1 MRLLR
6 SLFTSHRYFS
16 RIKMDTFS
24 PIKEGGNAK
33 YIQEIFNSQKKRN
46 VFSIHVTGGGVSCL
60 QWLFTVPGASKSLKV
75 ASIPYSRTS
84 LLKLINRDGN
94 LATTSF
100 CSTDIAM
107 RLAEE
112 AYRNTM
118 ENILLEEPAILTKP
132 ESLNIFGIGCTAAL
146 ATSVPKRGDHRCYI
160 ALFNGKKHLKVSVIL
175 DKEALTREQED
186 SICSEV
192 ILDVIGQ
199 HCGLPAFLTELSACR
214 RFFRLEKNEEVF
226 DLPSVIENT
235 IASKTNL
242 LIFPSLEDSDPANWL
257 TLTPKGSVPPS
268 SLIFPG
274 SFNPLHDGHL
284 KLISTAVNEQTSPEA
299 NETNRFVFFEITVV
313 NVDKPVISTVD
324 ILKRLTQFYYHLN
337 PLLQELFH
345 QKKVIFGVAITSTP
359 RFIDKSYI
367 FPSCSYLIG
376 ADTLERLL
384 ELRYYQGSGNDLSGI
399 NEEFYSIGKIIQA
412 MEILNQNGCKFIV
425 GGRLEQRK
433 TPIVNDLPDT
443 ETAQF
448 QTLSSI
454 SASNPI
460 AKVILQIYP
469 TLFHQIDEEK
479 FRADISSS
487 ELRKQQPPIDRP

>member
-1 MRLLR
+1 
-6 SLFTSHRYFS
+6 
-16 RIKMDTFS
+16 MDTFS
-24 PIKEGGNAK
+24 TIKEEGNTK
-33 YIQEIFNSQKKRN
+33 YIQEIFNSEKKRN
-46 VFSIHVTGGGVSCL
+46 IFSIHVTGGGVSSL
-60 QWLFTVPGASKSLKV
+60 QWLFTVPGASRSLKV
-75 ASIPYSRTS
+75 GSIPYSRTS
-84 LLKLINRDGN
+84 LLKLINRDGH
-94 LATTSF
+94 LAATSF
-100 CSTDIAM
+100 CSPDIAM

-118 ENILLEEPAILTKP
+118 ENILLEEPVILTKP

-146 ATSVPKRGDHRCYI
+146 ATSIPKRGDHRCYI
-160 ALFNGKKHLKVSVIL
+160 ALFDGKKHLKVSVIL

-199 HCGLPAFLTELSACR
+199 HCGLIALLTELSACR
-214 RFFRLEKNEEVF
+214 RFFQLEKTEEVF
-226 DLPSVIENT
+226 DVASIIENT
-235 IASKTNL
+235 ISSKQNL
-242 LIFPSLEDSDPANWL
+242 LFFPSLEESDPANWL

-284 KLISTAVNEQTSPEA
+284 QLISTAINEQVSPEV
-299 NETNRFVFFEITVV
+299 NVVNRLVIFEITVV

-324 ILKRLTQFYYHLN
+324 ILKRLTQFCYHMN
-337 PLLQELFH
+337 PLLLEVFH

-367 FPSCSYLIG
+367 FPNCSYLIG

-384 ELRYYQGSGNDLSGI
+384 ELRYYQGTGNDISGI

-433 TPIVNDLPDT
+433 IPVVNDLPAT
-443 ETAQF
+443 VQF
-448 QTLSSI
+448 QTLSSV
-454 SASNPI
+454 SASKPI
-460 AKVILQIYP
+460 AKVILHIYP
-469 TLFHQIDEEK
+469 SLFHQIDEEK

-487 ELRKQQPPIDRP
+487 ELRKQQF